1 MRGHAGRPRR
11 NGERE
16 RQDLGQMPL
25 LGSVGGALWGCLA
38 KAETG
43 LFRSEEQGLVS
54 FTEVLSKGYIRRRE
68 RRLLITRAIG
78 EIILGTYIYL

>member
-1 MRGHAGRPRR
+1 MET
-11 NGERE
+11 ERE
-16 RQDLGQMPL
+16 RQDLGQKPL
-25 LGSVGGALWGCLA
+25 LGSVGGALWGSLA

>member
-1 MRGHAGRPRR
+1 MGRPRQS
-11 NGERE
+11 GDRE
-16 RQDLGQMPL
+16 RQDLEQMPL
-25 LGSVGGALWGCLA
+25 LGSVGGALWGSLA

-54 FTEVLSKGYIRRRE
+54 FTEVLSKGCRRRS
-68 RRLLITRAIG
+68 RRGRLLITRAIG

>member
-1 MRGHAGRPRR
+1 MET
-11 NGERE
+11 ERE
-16 RQDLGQMPL
+16 RQDLGQEPL
-25 LGSVGGALWGCLA
+25 LGSVGGALWGSLA

-68 RRLLITRAIG
+68 RRLLITRTIG